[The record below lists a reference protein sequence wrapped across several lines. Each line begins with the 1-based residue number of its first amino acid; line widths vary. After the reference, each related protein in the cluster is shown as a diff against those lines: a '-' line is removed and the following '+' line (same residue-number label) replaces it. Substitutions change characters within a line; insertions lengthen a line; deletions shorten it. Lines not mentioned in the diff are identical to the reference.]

1 MYLHHHSVVTY
12 ITCFW
17 TTSIALSISRNTAAS
32 KAKCPEQQRKA
43 TKNKKETPPQRNLQ
57 IQVSF
62 TFHTSHFIT
71 VPCSLDLRQF
81 FPKCTISIDGYRKR
95 MGTWKVLKVQL
106 TQARLFFPGP
116 RWKWNF
122 VELKQLGWFMLILNC
137 TRGFFTH
144 FCFFAHFF
152 LLLADF
158 LLIFYLIFYL
168 FFYLVFYLIFF
179 WHF

>member
-1 MYLHHHSVVTY
+1 MYLQRYSVVTFV
-12 ITCFW
+12 TCIW

-32 KAKCPEQQRKA
+32 KAKCPKQQKKA

-81 FPKCTISIDGYRKR
+81 FPKCTISIDRSRKR
-95 MGTWKVLKVQL
+95 IGTWKVLKVQL

-122 VELKQLGWFMLILNC
+122 VELKQLGWFMLILRLYEGIFYSFLLFC
-137 TRGFFTH
+137 SFFT
-144 FCFFAHFF
+144 
-152 LLLADF
+152 
-158 LLIFYLIFYL
+158 
-168 FFYLVFYLIFF
+168 
-179 WHF
+179 